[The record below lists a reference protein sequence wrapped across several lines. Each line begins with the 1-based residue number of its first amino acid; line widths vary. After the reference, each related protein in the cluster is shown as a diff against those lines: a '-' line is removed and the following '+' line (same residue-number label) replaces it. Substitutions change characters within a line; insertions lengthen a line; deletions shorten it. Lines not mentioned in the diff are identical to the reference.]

1 MRTRRGSGNER
12 SLAHSLPFVLRDA
25 QPSDLDELLRLSR
38 ILDSINLPTER
49 PELKAAIGR
58 SRRSFA
64 GRAGDPNEGLYIFV
78 AEERRS
84 GRPVGGSMIIAKH
97 GTPESPH
104 YFLEMVSD
112 ERYSK
117 TLRKM
122 FRHTY
127 LHLRHSMDG
136 PTEIGGLIVDPRLR
150 RHPARL
156 GTQLSFVRFL
166 YMALHRDRF
175 AAEVIAEMKPPLTRK
190 GENRFWQC
198 YGARVTGLT
207 FREADRM
214 STKDKEFIPALF
226 PSAPI
231 YTCMLPIDV
240 QREIGQVGRETVG
253 AVRLL
258 ERIGLRFLDQIDPF
272 DAGPYYGARLDD
284 VTLVRE
290 TRRVRLAEDHARNPS
305 PGERNYLIG
314 VENRGFH
321 AFRAAGRLVEDVLF
335 LSEAVFEAL
344 PLRAEIPAAALPVP

>member
-1 MRTRRGSGNER
+1 MSWRRPHPRPAEPPR
-12 SLAHSLPFVLRDA
+12 FLIRDA
-25 QPSDLDELLRLSR
+25 RPADLDRLLELSR

-49 PELKAAIGR
+49 SELRQAIAR

-64 GRAGDPNEGLYIFV
+64 GAIDDAAEGVYVFV
-78 AEERRS
+78 AEDRRS
-84 GRPVGGSMIIAKH
+84 RRPVGTSMIIAKH

-104 YFLEMVSD
+104 YFLEMVDD

-117 TLRKM
+117 TLGKM
-122 FRHTY
+122 FRHTS

-136 PTEIGGLIVDPRLR
+136 PTEVGGLVVHPRLR

-166 YMALHRDRF
+166 YAALHRDRF
-175 AAEVIAEMKPPLTRK
+175 AAEVIAEMKPPLTPR

-207 FREADRM
+207 FREADRL

-231 YTCMLPIDV
+231 YTCMLPLDV
-240 QREIGQVGRETVG
+240 QQEIGKVAPETVG

-258 ERIGLRFLDQIDPF
+258 ERVGLRFLHQVDPF
-272 DAGPYYGARLDD
+272 DAGPYYGAPIDE
-284 VTLVRE
+284 VSAVRDA
-290 TRRVRLAEDHARNPS
+290 RRVRLRPEEQESRAAEAVS
-305 PGERNYLIG
+305 YLIA
-314 VENRGFH
+314 VEARGLC
-321 AFRAAGRLVEDVLF
+321 AFRAAARPLDDVLF
-335 LSEAVFEAL
+335 VAPAL
-344 PLRAEIPAAALPVP
+344 LADLGLRAGVPAGAIPIP